1 MKMRKINLFVIQL
14 FFLFVFNIS
23 AQSTDQPKLVVG
35 IVVDQMRFTD
45 LYRYQQFF
53 SDNGFKKLISNGSN
67 FVNAH
72 YNYIPTNTGPGH
84 ASIYTGTTPYFHG
97 IINNDFYDRLTKRF
111 VNCVQDDEMQT
122 IGSNGDEGKKSPKNL
137 FATTI
142 TDALKLF
149 TNQKSKVISIS
160 IKDRGA
166 ILPAGHL
173 ADGVFWYNT
182 KNGEFISS
190 SYYLNDLPQWVKE
203 FNKKNIAEKF
213 LSSDWNLLLDAKAY
227 EINSPD
233 ESEFEPDFFNE
244 GKKSFPHSFKNLKQ
258 EEKFEKLSFTP
269 FVHDM
274 LIELAKSA
282 IINEQLGKNSVPDFL
297 AISFSS
303 TDLIGHMWGN
313 YSYELMDTYLRLDRQ
328 IGELINF
335 LDKEIGKGNYLL
347 FLTSD
352 HGAIETPG
360 YLKKNKIPT
369 GEIGTSKVSDSLKA
383 FAKRKFGSESLI
395 ENYSSGSIYFNRA
408 FIEQNNLD
416 YKKVEEEFSIY
427 LRNTF
432 PEIQKIGKRSFLE
445 NQSPSRES
453 SDLILNG
460 WNPIKSADILFTL
473 RPGYLYRFMERGTT
487 HGSSYTYDTHIPL
500 IFYGWKIPKQ
510 TVNDRVY
517 IIDIAPTI
525 STLLKITQPNS
536 SFGIALI
543 K

>member
-1 MKMRKINLFVIQL
+1 
-14 FFLFVFNIS
+14 
-23 AQSTDQPKLVVG
+23 
-35 IVVDQMRFTD
+35 
-45 LYRYQQFF
+45 
-53 SDNGFKKLISNGSN
+53 
-67 FVNAH
+67 
-72 YNYIPTNTGPGH
+72 
-84 ASIYTGTTPYFHG
+84 
-97 IINNDFYDRLTKRF
+97 
-111 VNCVQDDEMQT
+111 
-122 IGSNGDEGKKSPKNL
+122 
-137 FATTI
+137 
-142 TDALKLF
+142 
-149 TNQKSKVISIS
+149 
-160 IKDRGA
+160 
-166 ILPAGHL
+166 
-173 ADGVFWYNT
+173 
-182 KNGEFISS
+182 
-190 SYYLNDLPQWVKE
+190 
-203 FNKKNIAEKF
+203 
-213 LSSDWNLLLDAKAY
+213 
-227 EINSPD
+227 
-233 ESEFEPDFFNE
+233 
-244 GKKSFPHSFKNLKQ
+244 
-258 EEKFEKLSFTP
+258 
-269 FVHDM
+269 M

-432 PEIQKIGKRSFLE
+432 PEIQKIGRRSFLE
-445 NQSPSRES
+445 NQSPSREN

-510 TVNDRVY
+510 TVNDKVY